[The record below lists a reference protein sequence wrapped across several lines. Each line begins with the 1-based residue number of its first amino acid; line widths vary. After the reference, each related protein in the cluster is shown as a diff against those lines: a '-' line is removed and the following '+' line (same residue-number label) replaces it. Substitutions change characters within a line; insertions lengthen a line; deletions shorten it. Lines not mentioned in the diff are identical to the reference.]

1 MLLKPFLIPRD
12 IIPKKDY
19 GLKNNLNFE
28 GTKKGD
34 EEKKD
39 SLTQVKKE
47 ERRKWFDVTEYFS
60 VYGINYVCSL
70 FIEKIHN

>member
-47 ERRKWFDVTEYFS
+47 ERRK
-60 VYGINYVCSL
+60 
-70 FIEKIHN
+70 